1 MAQDSQQL
9 FLRSVQDMLRLC
21 TGRSA
26 LKTTQFLDEH
36 QRALAEEMLRAQKD
50 GDYRFFGGYSGAV
63 RTVLCISGTGVPI
76 DDGDFPIV
84 PVLYTYREKDVL
96 THRDFLGSLMAQQ
109 IARSL
114 VGDICVGAGKTCVL
128 VHQNAAQ
135 IALSLQK
142 VGRVGVRAQQGSD
155 PDLFTQKTETFT
167 AVITAPRLACVLAGA
182 LGGSRS
188 GLKPIIL
195 SGQVALNHREVL
207 SPSAQVAP
215 GDVLSVRHRGKYIF
229 CGVEGST
236 KKGRLL
242 AVYKRYI

>member
-135 IALSLQK
+135 IALSLQ
-142 VGRVGVRAQQGSD
+142 
-155 PDLFTQKTETFT
+155 
-167 AVITAPRLACVLAGA
+167 
-182 LGGSRS
+182 
-188 GLKPIIL
+188 
-195 SGQVALNHREVL
+195 
-207 SPSAQVAP
+207 
-215 GDVLSVRHRGKYIF
+215 
-229 CGVEGST
+229 
-236 KKGRLL
+236 
-242 AVYKRYI
+242 